1 MTICL
6 ERGDLFSPFFCLRKG
21 TPTAAPVVD
30 VVYPSLSI
38 FYNYV
43 IYFILSIVETR
54 SFMTKGERVMSRQKS
69 KLSRGE
75 QNMSL
80 GRQIMRNGLV
90 FMSRDFKI

>member
-1 MTICL
+1 
-6 ERGDLFSPFFCLRKG
+6 
-21 TPTAAPVVD
+21 
-30 VVYPSLSI
+30 
-38 FYNYV
+38 
-43 IYFILSIVETR
+43 
-54 SFMTKGERVMSRQKS
+54 MSRQKS